1 MPSRPPRPST
11 RVLSGVAALVLG
23 VSAPGLHAQGDAL
36 DGAQLARID
45 SVFLPMASPQ
55 GPGCALGVSYRDAIV
70 LERAWGGAELE
81 HGVSLTPA
89 SIFEGG
95 SVSKQ
100 FTAAAVLLLALEGK
114 LSLDD
119 DIRRHVPELPVYEAP
134 ITIRHLLHHTSGLKD
149 WGAIAGIG
157 GWPRGSRIYTHAHVL
172 QILARQPTLNYA
184 PGAEYLYS
192 NSNYNLLAIIAERV
206 SGESLP
212 VLTKRLIFEPLGMTH
227 TSWRDDFQRLVPG
240 RAQAYGRGP
249 DGWRLVMP
257 NENVYGNSS
266 LLTTVGDLLKW
277 SANAAH
283 MRVGGEAFQRLQQT
297 RGILN
302 SGEVI
307 SYAAGVQRLAH
318 RGQVEWSHSGATAG
332 YRAYLARYPDSGW
345 AVALLCNSA
354 SANPTLLARDVADV
368 LHGLPPR
375 QPAAPAVTT
384 RLAGRAIGTAAARA
398 LVGTY
403 HSDEADVTVRVELT
417 DGRLVLRIP
426 PASAM
431 TLVAHEE
438 DDRFRAGGTDVVVT
452 RDAGGAVTG
461 FLASVARA
469 RNVRFVRVN

>member
-1 MPSRPPRPST
+1 MRLPHVASA
-11 RVLSGVAALVLG
+11 LAALALLV
-23 VSAPGLHAQGDAL
+23 APLAAQAPSL
-36 DGAQLARID
+36 APAQLARID
-45 SVFLPMASPQ
+45 SIFLPMASPQ
-55 GPGCALGVSYRDAIV
+55 GPGCALGVSYQDVVA

-81 HGVSLTPA
+81 HGIPITPGT
-89 SIFEGG
+89 IFEGG

-100 FTAAAVLLLALEGK
+100 FTAAAVLLLSLEGR

-119 DIRRHVPELPVYEAP
+119 DIRRHVPELPAYEAP
-134 ITIRHLLHHTSGLKD
+134 ITIRHLIHHTSGLKD

-172 QILARQPTLNYA
+172 QILARQPTLNYS

-212 VLTKRLIFEPLGMTH
+212 TLTRRLIFEPLGMT
-227 TSWRDDFQRLVPG
+227 SSGWRDDFQRLVPG

-277 SANAAH
+277 SANARH
-283 MRVGGEAFQRLQQT
+283 MRVGGEAFQQLQQT
-297 RGILN
+297 RGVLTG
-302 SGEVI
+302 GEQI
-307 SYAAGVQRLAH
+307 SYAGGIQRLTH
-318 RGQVEWSHSGATAG
+318 RGQVEWAHSGATAG

-354 SANPTLLARDVADV
+354 NANPTLLARDVADV
-368 LHGLPPR
+368 LHGVPPR
-375 QPAAPAVTT
+375 QAPAPAPTVQ
-384 RLAGRAIGTAAARA
+384 LGGRDIGDAAAQA

-403 HSDEADVTVRVELT
+403 RSAEADVTVRLELAG
-417 DGRLVLRIP
+417 GRLVLRLP
-426 PASAM
+426 PASSM
-431 TLVAHEE
+431 TLVAQEE
-438 DDRFRAGGTDVVVT
+438 DDRFRAGGTELQVT

-461 FLASVARA
+461 FLVSVTRA
-469 RNVRFVRVN
+469 RNVRFVRVAGS